1 MSSKYGHPVD
11 VRDEAK
17 EEARQVLIEQ
27 AKKRQTICYSQL
39 VDGVQTLRLEPNSY
53 ALAHMLGDLSSEED
67 PSGRGM
73 LTVIVVHKQGDMQ
86 PGPGFLALANELGRD
101 TADVMRCW
109 IDELNRVWDYWAMQ
123 GP

>member
-1 MSSKYGHPVD
+1 MSSKYGHPVG
-11 VRDEAK
+11 VWDEAK
-17 EEARQVLIEQ
+17 EEARQALIAQ
-27 AKKRQTICYSQL
+27 AKKRQPISYSEL

-53 ALAHMLGDLSSEED
+53 VLAHMLGEISSAED
-67 PSGRGM
+67 VSGRGM

-86 PGPGFLALANELGRD
+86 PGPGFFALANELGRD

-123 GP
+123 GS